1 MPLGDKAKAA
11 LPLRAATLKQQAM
24 ITRKSG
30 KAASGKLVWN
40 QHNSLISHPHLK
52 TLTKNNPIENKSHAE
67 QVQSKNSIHKIP
79 RVKFTCITATPPPER
94 GTSYCTCN
102 REQTRCLAT
111 DACNR
116 LENGTVIVIGYMS
129 CPGHDQ
135 HDLAEMGWI
144 HKLVLHVRVEEKKGH
159 LRFSENQ
166 RTSWWYHFKQS
177 VSTDNLT

>member
-1 MPLGDKAKAA
+1 MVFIWLPEKIIENPYSKLCPCTCAA
-11 LPLRAATLKQQAM
+11 YY
-24 ITRKSG
+24 
-30 KAASGKLVWN
+30 
-40 QHNSLISHPHLK
+40 NSLISHPHLK

-135 HDLAEMGWI
+135 HDLAEMGWMDSQAC
-144 HKLVLHVRVEEKKGH
+144 VTCTSRREEGS
-159 LRFSENQ
+159 FEI
-166 RTSWWYHFKQS
+166 
-177 VSTDNLT
+177 